1 MYSDWIHW
9 PRCKKIRKQIDER
22 KKKHFLHT
30 VVLLQELFEEI
41 VSISQQL
48 LNFKRKATGTTE
60 QKVID
65 NNKPLGSA
73 LHEKTHVL
81 MGSSGNGL
89 FFK

>member
-1 MYSDWIHW
+1 MDSLAQMQKDQKADWW
-9 PRCKKIRKQIDER
+9 K

-41 VSISQQL
+41 VPISQQL